1 MSPLVTGTHLLLWVD
16 VQKPDNLNHIPP
28 LTCAPEVVTF
38 QYRAKLDV
46 MNPSMFLDPYCNP
59 HITASTPGGGDQATQ
74 TTDCWG
80 FINFINFLLF
90 LSTLAF
96 NSPPFII
103 LIELQPITLQS
114 RREWGVHL
122 TGASVGVPL
131 QSTLLQ
137 DAQPQSQN

>member
-1 MSPLVTGTHLLLWVD
+1 MQRNKIKSFLNSMDEGEKQIIYNIIAVGFAKDQFTVWEIPERS
-16 VQKPDNLNHIPP
+16 DN
-28 LTCAPEVVTF
+28 
-38 QYRAKLDV
+38 K
-46 MNPSMFLDPYCNP
+46 
-59 HITASTPGGGDQATQ
+59 
-74 TTDCWG
+74 
-80 FINFINFLLF
+80 NFLLF

-96 NSPPFII
+96 KSPLFII

-114 RREWGVHL
+114 RGEWGVHL